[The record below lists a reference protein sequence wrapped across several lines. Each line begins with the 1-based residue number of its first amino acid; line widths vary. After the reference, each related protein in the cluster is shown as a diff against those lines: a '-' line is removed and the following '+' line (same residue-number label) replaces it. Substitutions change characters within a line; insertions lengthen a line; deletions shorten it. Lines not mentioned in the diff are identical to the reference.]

1 MKKYAVQATH
11 IADDFFW
18 NVYEKK
24 TDQVIR
30 TFYFEEDALD
40 MARFMEKGGAFDGYT
55 PAFILSSVQLP
66 GEDVNEKFTR
76 TFSI

>member
-1 MKKYAVQATH
+1 MRKYSVEATH

-18 NVYEKK
+18 NVLEKK
-24 TDQVIR
+24 TAQVIR

-55 PAFILSSVQLP
+55 PAFILNSAQLP
-66 GEDVNEKFTR
+66 SEDVNEKFTR